1 MNRPPI
7 QMRRTRRSEKGE
19 DRTSPE
25 YPVRSSGF
33 TLVELLV
40 VITVIAILAALLI
53 PGVAA
58 AANAGR
64 RAACLSN
71 LRQIGLAV
79 QSYSA
84 EFEGRIPYGP
94 TAPPFTSPAS
104 FYPSTGAPT
113 SLLSLQ
119 NGRPVG
125 LGLMLSSHL
134 ASQPRV
140 LFCPGADQA
149 LDADTELGRVGKTQ
163 AQGSYY
169 YRHGSNPLLF
179 DTPSGNG
186 AVQTRLDNPGLN
198 RLGQPFRALALDTQF
213 LSPPDLVNFNVR
225 SRTHHRMAT
234 ANILFTDGHAVTR
247 SNRDARF
254 TVDLR
259 DYGDIRQAFERIL
272 SVLERADAEP

>member
-1 MNRPPI
+1 MNPHHRTP
-7 QMRRTRRSEKGE
+7 RR
-19 DRTSPE
+19 D
-25 YPVRSSGF
+25 GF

-40 VITVIAILAALLI
+40 VVAIIAVLAALLL
-53 PGVAA
+53 PGLAA
-58 AANAGR
+58 TANAGR

-71 LRQIGLAV
+71 LRQVGLGI
-79 QSYSA
+79 QSYSQ
-84 EFEGRIPYGP
+84 EFEGRIPFGP
-94 TAPPFTSPAS
+94 TAPPFTSPSS

-125 LGLMLSSHL
+125 MGLMLASQL

-140 LFCPGADQA
+140 LFCPAADQA
-149 LDADTELGRVGKTQ
+149 LDADAELSRVGKSQ

-179 DTPSGNG
+179 DNPAGNG

-198 RLGQPFRALALDTQF
+198 RLGQPLRALAMDTQF
-213 LSPPDLVNFNVR
+213 LSPPDLINFNVR
-225 SRTHHRMAT
+225 PRTHHRMAT
-234 ANILFTDGHAVTR
+234 VNILFTDGHAVTR
-247 SNRDARF
+247 SNRDARY

-259 DYGDIRQAFERIL
+259 DYGDIRQAFDRIL
-272 SVLERADAEP
+272 GVLERADSEP

>member
-1 MNRPPI
+1 MTGNGGGATSLLFMHRHSSSA
-7 QMRRTRRSEKGE
+7 RRG
-19 DRTSPE
+19 
-25 YPVRSSGF
+25 GF
-33 TLVELLV
+33 TLVELL
-40 VITVIAILAALLI
+40 TVISVIALLAALLI
-53 PGVAA
+53 PCLAA

-64 RAACLSN
+64 RTACLSN

-79 QSYSA
+79 QSYA
-84 EFEGRIPYGP
+84 ADFEGRIPFGP

-119 NGRPVG
+119 TGRPVG
-125 LGLMLSSHL
+125 LGLLLASHL

-149 LDADTELGRVGKTQ
+149 IDANAELARVGKHQ

-179 DTPSGNG
+179 DTPTGNG

-198 RLGQPFRALALDTQF
+198 RLGQPLRALALDSQF
-213 LSPPDLVNFNVR
+213 LSPADLAAFNVKP
-225 SRTHHRMAT
+225 RTHHRQAYV
-234 ANILFTDGHAVTR
+234 NVLFTDGHAISR
-247 SNRDARF
+247 PNRDARF

-259 DYGDIRQAFERIL
+259 DYGDIRQAFDRIL
-272 SVLERADAEP
+272 SVLERADATP